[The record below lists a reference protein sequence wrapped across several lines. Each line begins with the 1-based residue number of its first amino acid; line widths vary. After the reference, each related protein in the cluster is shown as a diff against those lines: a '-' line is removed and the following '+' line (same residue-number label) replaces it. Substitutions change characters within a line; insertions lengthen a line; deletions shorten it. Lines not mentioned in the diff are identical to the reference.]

1 MAEETKPK
9 MMDGAMMNDVIT
21 LYLYG
26 VYALKKGRLTP
37 PEAMKKVVQL
47 ARVME
52 KAGAMGESVRRWI
65 KNVSFQ
71 HSAVSDR
78 QNPRG

>member
-37 PEAMKKVVQL
+37 PEAMEKVMQL
-47 ARVME
+47 ARGME
-52 KAGAMGESVRRWI
+52 KAGAMGEAVRKWI
-65 KNVSFQ
+65 KKT
-71 HSAVSDR
+71 
-78 QNPRG
+78 